1 MITAPYNFV
10 PLNKEIFYPSWAD
23 DVSHDIPFEDGESG
37 EIDITITA
45 KSPIFIRNHSED
57 KEKPTD
63 EFCHHINQNGAK
75 EFYIPSSSIKGMVRN
90 VLEILSFS
98 KITINENYKDI
109 FGVRDMS
116 NQKELVG
123 SANGCGFLI
132 KKDDEFYIED
142 CGQILTISHTNLE
155 EKFKN
160 LKKLESAK
168 EKYNKFG
175 LLKELKFS
183 TYKKIMDIRGRK
195 IPKNMAKF
203 DNNSSLFGKLVFT
216 GNIGNKKHEFI
227 FKTNGKILELDKKVF
242 NNFSNVYFKDENS
255 VDGQFWKQ
263 NFPKTL
269 KIPVFYIKDKDSNKI
284 KHIGLTQLF
293 KIAYNK
299 SIFEASKQNIKENKL
314 DLAQTIFGYV
324 SKEKALKGRVQFS
337 HFKST
342 IQRYEKE
349 VEQVLGTPN
358 PTYYPNYIRQTNTN
372 RDKVNK
378 YITLMDSNAQI
389 SGWKRYPLH
398 SSIKNPPLI
407 KKKDGSINHD
417 ITTHFKPLSKDT
429 VFKGKLRFHNLK
441 KVEIGALLSA
451 ITFHGQSDKYMHN
464 IGMAKSLGY
473 GKIDI
478 KLEPRNLKYTQNE
491 YLKEFENEISK
502 HIPNWR
508 NSEQLKELF
517 AMANRD
523 INIDKNKNLVY
534 QLLEN
539 PKPKYKDKNDFT
551 GAKKDKDYLLP
562 YSGTVS
568 NNSSKAKQE
577 PNRGDNK
584 MNGIR
589 FVKQSK

>member
-10 PLNKEIFYPSWAD
+10 PLNKEVYTPSWAD

-45 KSPIFIRNHSED
+45 KSPIFIRNHSKD

-242 NNFSNVYFKDENS
+242 N
-255 VDGQFWKQ
+255 
-263 NFPKTL
+263 
-269 KIPVFYIKDKDSNKI
+269 
-284 KHIGLTQLF
+284 
-293 KIAYNK
+293 
-299 SIFEASKQNIKENKL
+299 
-314 DLAQTIFGYV
+314 
-324 SKEKALKGRVQFS
+324 
-337 HFKST
+337 
-342 IQRYEKE
+342 
-349 VEQVLGTPN
+349 
-358 PTYYPNYIRQTNTN
+358 
-372 RDKVNK
+372 
-378 YITLMDSNAQI
+378 
-389 SGWKRYPLH
+389 
-398 SSIKNPPLI
+398 
-407 KKKDGSINHD
+407 
-417 ITTHFKPLSKDT
+417 
-429 VFKGKLRFHNLK
+429 
-441 KVEIGALLSA
+441 
-451 ITFHGQSDKYMHN
+451 
-464 IGMAKSLGY
+464 
-473 GKIDI
+473 
-478 KLEPRNLKYTQNE
+478 
-491 YLKEFENEISK
+491 
-502 HIPNWR
+502 
-508 NSEQLKELF
+508 
-517 AMANRD
+517 
-523 INIDKNKNLVY
+523 
-534 QLLEN
+534 
-539 PKPKYKDKNDFT
+539 
-551 GAKKDKDYLLP
+551 
-562 YSGTVS
+562 
-568 NNSSKAKQE
+568 
-577 PNRGDNK
+577 
-584 MNGIR
+584 
-589 FVKQSK
+589 